1 MAQPRRIEKPVQL
14 LVEGK
19 DQLNFFEAFTRRVEL
34 QNALQV
40 QDFGGVSELRGFLLA
55 LVDSPDFDTVESI
68 GIVRD
73 AEQDATGARQSVED
87 SLRHAGLPSPGDA
100 GGRGGGPVVVQ
111 TLILP
116 GEGAEAGMLETL
128 LCRSVTDE
136 PVNDCIDDFFGC
148 AEALPGVD
156 IRRPDKARAQAYLA
170 TQPEPQVSVGVAAK
184 RGRPSLRPP
193 RGVTGRAALTTLSAS

>member
-1 MAQPRRIEKPVQL
+1 MAQPTRIEKPVQL

-19 DQLNFFEAFTRRVEL
+19 DQLNFFEAIIRRVEL
-34 QNALQV
+34 GSKLQV
-40 QDFGGVSELRGFLLA
+40 QDFGGVRELRGFLLA
-55 LVDSPDFDTVESI
+55 LVDTPKFDTVKSI

-73 AEQDATGARQSVED
+73 AEQDAAGARQSVND
-87 SLRHAGLPSPGDA
+87 SLRHVGLPSPGDA
-100 GGRGGGPVVVQ
+100 GGRGDGPVVVQ

-128 LCRSVTDE
+128 LCRSVADE
-136 PVNDCIDDFFGC
+136 LVNDCIADFFGC

-170 TQPEPQVSVGVAAK
+170 TRPEPQVSVGVAAQK
-184 RGRPSLRPP
+184 GYWPLDHDAFSEVRDF
-193 RGVTGRAALTTLSAS
+193 LSAL